1 MSKIQ
6 PATNAVAEQT
16 PATGTYQ
23 ADGYTIDIEHVKY
36 AFAEQTV
43 LQDVT
48 FTVKSGDFLCLLGAS
63 GSGKSTL
70 LRLLAGLTL
79 PDSGSIN
86 INGQPVSEPGL
97 DRGIVFQDYSLF
109 PWMHTLDNI
118 VLALAQAFP
127 GKPKRELQEIAREF
141 LELVGLHDAANKWPG
156 QLSGGMRQ
164 RAAIARAFAMN
175 PPILLLDEPFGA
187 LDPVTRARLQ
197 DLLLDLW
204 QQNAQARKTVLFITH
219 DVEEAL
225 LLANRIVV
233 LGLNGSIKYQCS
245 IDLPR
250 PRLRASL
257 FSHEQFIHLR
267 NTLVDIL
274 HEDMLSRLDA
284 DQVSLPGGD
293 HI

>member
-1 MSKIQ
+1 MSIQ
-6 PATNAVAEQT
+6 TQKVIARKDPST
-16 PATGTYQ
+16 PARQVGGYSIVIDHLQFAYADQ
-23 ADGYTIDIEHVKY
+23 A
-36 AFAEQTV
+36 V

-48 FTVKSGDFLCLLGAS
+48 FTVDSGDFLCLLGAS

-70 LRLLAGLTL
+70 LRLLAGLTR
-79 PDSGSIN
+79 PNSGSIS
-86 INGQPVSEPGL
+86 INGQPVTEPGL

-118 VLALAQAFP
+118 VLALGQAFP
-127 GKPKRELQEIAREF
+127 GKPKRELKAIATEF
-141 LELVGLHDAANKWPG
+141 LELVGLRDAAKKWPG

-197 DLLLDLW
+197 DLLLELW
-204 QQNAQARKTVLFITH
+204 QQNAQARKTVVFITH

-233 LGLNGSIKYQCS
+233 LGLNGLIKYQCTV
-245 IDLPR
+245 DLPR

-257 FSHEQFIHLR
+257 YTNVQFINLR
-267 NTLVDIL
+267 NTLVEIL

>member
-1 MSKIQ
+1 MSLSQQ
-6 PATNAVAEQT
+6 PPGAAAL
-16 PATGTYQ
+16 Q
-23 ADGYTIDIEHVKY
+23 ALANTTQQAGGYTLEIDHVQ
-36 AFAEQTV
+36 FAYDEQLV

-48 FTVKSGDFLCLLGAS
+48 FSVDSGDFLCLLGAS

-79 PDSGSIN
+79 PKEGSIH
-86 INGQPVSEPGL
+86 INGQPVSEPDL

-109 PWMHTLDNI
+109 PWMNTLDNI
-118 VLALAQAFP
+118 VLAIAQAFP
-127 GKPKRELQEIAREF
+127 GKAKRELKEIAAEF
-141 LELVGLHDAANKWPG
+141 LELVGLHDAAKKWPG

-175 PPILLLDEPFGA
+175 TPILLLDEPFGA
-187 LDPVTRARLQ
+187 LDPLTRARLQ
-197 DLLLDLW
+197 DLLLELW
-204 QQNAQARKTVLFITH
+204 QQNALARKTVVFITH

-225 LLANRIVV
+225 LLANKIVV
-233 LGLNGSIKYQCS
+233 LGLNGLVKHQCA

-250 PRLRASL
+250 PRFRASL
-257 FSHEQFIHLR
+257 YSNSQFIHLR